1 MTPEMRA
8 KARGF
13 MSMCKQMDADGAS
26 YRMMEE
32 MLENDVEDAKTF
44 GMAASMGETWGH
56 QKQPDDYSDL
66 WSYGHLEVYVAING
80 AAEALERALCKYDPE
95 DEGYYDFPSYGL
107 LSDFKIDMNDP
118 CSSYAHLEMN
128 AEQWVLKWMEKNDVK
143 KITTQQAAET
153 STPEERTVEE
163 EACVET
169 TQGEKIPTAGTTKDA
184 PECDIV
190 CPTCGQNDPYSEEV
204 DIENNRVYVEFMCD
218 MCSSTWKCHY
228 DLTGYVELKTG
239 DNDEDGI

>member
-32 MLENDVEDAKTF
+32 MLENDETSQC
-44 GMAASMGETWGH
+44 MAVALAEKWGH
-56 QKQPDDYSDL
+56 LVEQQPEDYTSV
-66 WSYGHLEVYVAING
+66 WGYGHIEVYATIEDVA
-80 AAEALERALCKYDPE
+80 EYLEQALNKYDQ
-95 DEGYYDFPSYGL
+95 DEFPYCPAYTLLDDFE
-107 LSDFKIDMNDP
+107 IDMQDP
-118 CSSYAHLEMN
+118 ITSLAKLAYGADKY
-128 AEQWVLKWMEKNDVK
+128 VKRWMEKNDVK

-169 TQGEKIPTAGTTKDA
+169 TQGEKIPKAGTTKDA

-218 MCSSTWKCHY
+218 MCEATWKCHY

-239 DNDEDGI
+239 DNDEMGD